1 MKTFRISKA
10 ALLAALLMSASVSI
24 TACSKEE
31 TPVEKATDKI
41 GDALNMRDHEKLK
54 DAAEDA
60 KSAVSNAAEG
70 VKDEAKKATD
80 K

>member
-1 MKTFRISKA
+1 MNAFNTSKT
-10 ALLAALLMSASVSI
+10 ALLAALLIGASISMA
-24 TACSKEE
+24 ACSKKE
-31 TPVEKATDKI
+31 TPVEKATDSV

-54 DAAEDA
+54 DAGEDA
-60 KSAVSNAAEG
+60 KSAATNAVDG

>member
-1 MKTFRISKA
+1 MNAFNTSKT
-10 ALLAALLMSASVSI
+10 ALLAALLIGASISI
-24 TACSKEE
+24 AACSKEE
-31 TPVEKATDKI
+31 TPVEKAADSV
-41 GDALNMRDHEKLK
+41 GDALNTRDHEKLK

-60 KSAVSNAAEG
+60 KSAASNAVDG